1 MEGGKAI
8 LSISR
13 SPFRPFSP
21 VPQTTIHL
29 RHYSRSPLSAVSPLH
44 TTSSTLPEPLK
55 QIHKA
60 GIVAC
65 LRAQNVKTAV
75 EAAHAALAG
84 GVSVL
89 EIVITTPG
97 ALEIIK
103 VLCKDYP
110 SVKFGIGTVLN
121 IEDARKLTKA
131 GAQFLMSPCTVM
143 EILHWFR
150 GSEIL
155 YIPGVM
161 TPTEIFSAYNAG
173 AEVVKVYP
181 VSALGGEKYIST
193 LRKPFPTIPMI
204 ASQGIT
210 TGSVGK
216 YINAG
221 ASAVVLSDAIFD
233 KEAMIKEDFD
243 EIKRLAHLVTIEASL
258 ARKGNSKL

>member
-1 MEGGKAI
+1 MECGRTIG
-8 LSISR
+8 SVSR
-13 SPFRPFSP
+13 SPRTPSSP
-21 VPQTTIHL
+21 VRQTTIPLQHP
-29 RHYSRSPLSAVSPLH
+29 SRNPLH
-44 TTSSTLPEPLK
+44 ATSAALPQTLT

-60 GIVAC
+60 GVIAC

-89 EIVITTPG
+89 EIVINTPG
-97 ALEIIK
+97 ALEAIK

-110 SVKFGIGTVLN
+110 SVKFGVGTVLN
-121 IEDARKLTKA
+121 IEDARKAEKA

-155 YIPGVM
+155 YIPGAM

-173 AEVVKVYP
+173 AEAVKIYP

-210 TGSVGK
+210 AESIGK

-221 ASAVVLSDAIFD
+221 TSAVVISDAIFNKD
-233 KEAMIKEDFD
+233 AMIKEDFD
-243 EIKRLAHLVTIEASL
+243 EIQRLAHLVTLEASL
-258 ARKGNSKL
+258 ARKGDSKIKQ